1 MTGLKRL
8 RLYLAH
14 RWYQRRANRALADYF
29 RFSAAAT
36 KFFSHLQHGAEW
48 RSEQDQPAV
57 DRGEG

>member
-1 MTGLKRL
+1 MTAFTRL

-36 KFFSHLQHGAEW
+36 KFFSHLQHGAE
-48 RSEQDQPAV
+48 RHPEPVEPAA
-57 DRGEG
+57 DRGES